1 MDLLR
6 MTPALTLNGEANF
19 EWQPA
24 AKATTQ
30 LITHVTSKS
39 RQKKCWPAFAI
50 SARLPHIMA
59 VFWDFLS
66 KKVFETSEQPKPLFW
81 FRSDTETLT
90 VIGESN
96 DPTYITCDI

>member
-30 LITHVTSKS
+30 LITHVTSKY
-39 RQKKCWPAFAI
+39 RRKKCCQAPAK
-50 SARLPHIMA
+50 SARLPCTMA

-66 KKVFETSEQPKPLFW
+66 KKYLRLVDDRNHYFGLGPIPKPKL
-81 FRSDTETLT
+81 
-90 VIGESN
+90 
-96 DPTYITCDI
+96 

>member
-30 LITHVTSKS
+30 LITHVTSKYG
-39 RQKKCWPAFAI
+39 RERGEREREKI
-50 SARLPHIMA
+50 SSLPP
-59 VFWDFLS
+59 
-66 KKVFETSEQPKPLFW
+66 TPPKALAALW
-81 FRSDTETLT
+81 
-90 VIGESN
+90 V
-96 DPTYITCDI
+96 DIRATKERCCRRHHHS

>member
-30 LITHVTSKS
+30 LITHVTSKY
-39 RQKKCWPAFAI
+39 RRKKCCQPLPPAK
-50 SARLPHIMA
+50 SAPLVDIIATKELEPHQ
-59 VFWDFLS
+59 VT
-66 KKVFETSEQPKPLFW
+66 TS
-81 FRSDTETLT
+81 
-90 VIGESN
+90 
-96 DPTYITCDI
+96 